1 MPKAWH
7 PFRDCSIDR
16 EHKREASREDLDLG
30 REELSLV
37 SFWPQFEDKRSLK
50 WNYSFFKNW
59 PGARKGAQE

>member
-7 PFRDCSIDR
+7 PFRACFIDT
-16 EHKREASREDLDLG
+16 EHKREASRVGLDLG
-30 REELSLV
+30 REELSLL

-50 WNYSFFKNW
+50 WNYSFKKNR